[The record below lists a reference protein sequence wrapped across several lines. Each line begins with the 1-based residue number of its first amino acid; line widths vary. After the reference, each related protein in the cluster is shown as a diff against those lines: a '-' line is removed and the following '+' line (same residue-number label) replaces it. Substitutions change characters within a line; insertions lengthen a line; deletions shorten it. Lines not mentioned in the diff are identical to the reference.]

1 MTIFI
6 NDYYNRIIKLSNFN
20 ESYDRPIY
28 TIDRSNNKNEIS
40 LANVQSLESTK
51 ENLFRKYR
59 WKNPRY

>member
-6 NDYYNRIIKLSNFN
+6 NDYHNRIIKLSNFN
-20 ESYDRPIY
+20 ESYDRSIY
-28 TIDRSNNKNEIS
+28 TIDRSNNKKEIS

-59 WKNPRY
+59 

>member
-28 TIDRSNNKNEIS
+28 TIDRSNNKKEIS

-59 WKNPRY
+59 